1 MGNNEQCK
9 TCPAAGPG
17 GCTSREC
24 GEDKSLLGSFNDI
37 KNVIAVMSGKGGV
50 GKSSV
55 TGLLA
60 VGLSRQGY
68 KVGVL
73 DADITGPSI
82 PKAFGI
88 SRGEGLK
95 ATQFGLIPPE
105 SGSGIK
111 VMSINLLLPREDEP
125 IIWRGPLIA
134 GAVNQF
140 WSEVDWREL
149 DYLLVDMPPGTGD
162 VPLTVLQN
170 LPVTG
175 LVIVTSPQD
184 LVLMVVK
191 KTIRMARKMNV
202 RILGLVE
209 NMTGVICPHCGE
221 KLELFGEPQGKR
233 VAAAEGIPLLGEI
246 LWDARL
252 NQMMDEGRI
261 EEYEGEILPHLA
273 EELKLRLDKEEPRSS

>member
-1 MGNNEQCK
+1 VGKNEQCK
-9 TCPAAGPG
+9 TCAMAGET
-17 GCTSREC
+17 GCTSQEC
-24 GEDKSLLGSFNDI
+24 GGEKSLLGCFNDI

-55 TGLLA
+55 AGLLA
-60 VGLSRQGY
+60 VALAQQGN

-82 PKAFGI
+82 PRAFGI
-88 SRGEGLK
+88 KSGEGLK
-95 ATQFGLIPPE
+95 VTQFGLIPPE
-105 SGSGIK
+105 TKGGIK

-125 IIWRGPLIA
+125 VIWRGPLIA

-149 DYLLVDMPPGTGD
+149 DYLVVDMPPGTGD
-162 VPLTVLQN
+162 VPLTVLQS

-191 KTIRMARKMNV
+191 KTINMAQKLKV
-202 RILGLVE
+202 PILGLVE
-209 NMTGVICPHCGE
+209 NMSYAVCPHCGE
-221 KLELFGEPQGKR
+221 KLELFGEPQGEK
-233 VAAAEGIPLLGEI
+233 VAAELGVPLLVQMT
-246 LWDARL
+246 WDPEL
-252 NQMMDEGRI
+252 NQLMDEGRI
-261 EEYEGEILPHLA
+261 EQYDKHVLA
-273 EELKLRLDKEEPRSS
+273 DLAQNFQKQFAVRNN